1 MPAAVPLTED
11 FASVENQL
19 RLTPPSDQSNI
30 DALASLLNTKGLD
43 AGDFIDVINAL
54 ANIKKR
60 DAKKLEDE
68 EQKEQEKQKKIYV
81 DKEYVYE
88 TRQDICIYKDGRTK
102 SGRYYVRIYDE
113 KTKKVFSQSLRTT
126 NRIEALAKA
135 EQLYRETK
143 HAMSRGVKLVSI
155 NTKELIRLYTNDR
168 LKVISDTPHT

>member
-113 KTKKVFSQSLRTT
+113 
-126 NRIEALAKA
+126 
-135 EQLYRETK
+135 
-143 HAMSRGVKLVSI
+143 
-155 NTKELIRLYTNDR
+155 ND
-168 LKVISDTPHT
+168 